1 MSRPE
6 QGSHSAI
13 PAKAASAVESSPPER
28 GFQIRSLFWTVYAP
42 SFLLSIGTG
51 ALVPIVPLFARDLG
65 ASVGLA
71 AFAVG
76 AREVGTVFF
85 DLPVGMLVARF
96 GRRQTMIA
104 GTLAIL
110 VLSVLTAFST
120 SIEQFIALRFLLG
133 GAMALWSISRHTYIA
148 DTVPIQQRGQALS
161 LFGGM
166 GRLGTFIGPIIGGYV
181 GEQLGLGAPFFIQ
194 SGFALVT
201 LGLVFAL
208 MRDAPEQARVK
219 ATHNVYARIG
229 RTVTEHRHAF
239 TTAGVAAMA
248 LQLVRNARQVIIP
261 LWGSEIGLGAGEIG
275 LAIGIAA
282 AVDMAFFYPA
292 GLLMDRFGRKFAM
305 VPSLLIISV
314 ALALI
319 GLTTNFWG
327 LLGVAVLSGIGNGLS
342 SGVVLTLGADLAPR
356 GAAGEF
362 LGVWRFFT
370 DTGGMVSPFA
380 IGAVASTLSLASSGV
395 VVAGMG
401 VFGAGVMI
409 VFFKET
415 LRKTYLAARQ

>member
-1 MSRPE
+1 VSRPE
-6 QGSHSAI
+6 QGSPGAVQAGAAPAEIESA
-13 PAKAASAVESSPPER
+13 PQPRVFR
-28 GFQIRSLFWTVYAP
+28 IRSLFWTVYAP

-76 AREVGTVFF
+76 AREVGTVLF
-85 DLPVGMLVARF
+85 DMPVGTLVMRF

-104 GTLAIL
+104 GTFAIL
-110 VLSVLTAFST
+110 VLSILTGLST

-148 DTVPIQQRGQALS
+148 DTVPIQHRGQALS

-166 GRLGTFIGPIIGGYV
+166 ARLGTFIGPIIGGYV
-181 GEQLGLGAPFFIQ
+181 GEHIGLGAPFFIQ
-194 SGFALVT
+194 SAFAFVT

-208 MRDAPEQARVK
+208 MRDAPEQERVK
-219 ATHNVYARIG
+219 ATRNVYARIG
-229 RTVTEHRHAF
+229 QTVAGHRHAF
-239 TTAGVAAMA
+239 LTAGVAAMA

-305 VPSLLIISV
+305 VPSLLIISG
-314 ALALI
+314 ALAVI
-319 GLTTNFWG
+319 GLTSNFWG

-356 GAAGEF
+356 GSAGEF

-380 IGAVASTLSLASSGV
+380 IGAVASTLSLATSGGV
-395 VVAGMG
+395 IAGMG

-415 LRKTYLAARQ
+415 LRKGTF